1 MIGRMHGP
9 EQVGPKRLWSRVIAT
24 QPLSMEAEAMN
35 AKDPNTIACSMGIM
49 AHNEERNI
57 GQVLQRAISQRTAT
71 VTLTEIIVVASGCT
85 DNTEAV
91 VRRWAERD
99 SRIRLLRQVRRQGKA
114 SAINQF
120 LLEAREKV
128 LVLCSADLVPE
139 PDTIEQVVAPFAD
152 PNIGMTTCRPVP
164 LNDPRTFMGFAAHML
179 WDLHHHINLNGFK
192 AGELIAFRKSFE
204 RIPYR
209 TAVDEASIEPV
220 IRGQGYGVRYIP
232 TAIVHNKGPETIADF
247 LCQRRRIYA
256 GHLAVREAVGY
267 AVSTMSG
274 MKILGLVLRH
284 LDWRP
289 RPFLWTWAVA
299 ALEAYGRLLGR
310 RDYKEQRD
318 HSIWKIATTT
328 KELDTASCVER
339 ATGTD

>member
-1 MIGRMHGP
+1 MNGNY
-9 EQVGPKRLWSRVIAT
+9 PKR
-24 QPLSMEAEAMN
+24 
-35 AKDPNTIACSMGIM
+35 IACSMGIM

-57 GQVLQRAISQRTAT
+57 GRVLNSAISQRTAT

-91 VRRWAERD
+91 VRQWAERD
-99 SRIRLLRQVRRQGKA
+99 SRIRLVHQARRQGKA
-114 SAINQF
+114 SAVNQF
-120 LLEAREKV
+120 LLDAREKV
-128 LVLCSADLVPE
+128 LVLSSADLLPE
-139 PDTIEQVVAPFAD
+139 ADTIEQVVAPFAD
-152 PNIGMTTCRPVP
+152 PDIGMTTCRPVP
-164 LNDPRTFMGFAAHML
+164 LNNPHTFMGFAAHML
-179 WDLHHHINLNGFK
+179 WDLHHRINLNSFK

-232 TAIVHNKGPETIADF
+232 TAITYNKGPNTVADF
-247 LCQRRRIYA
+247 LRQRRRIYA
-256 GHLAVREAVGY
+256 GHLALRDAVGY
-267 AVSTMSG
+267 TVSTMSG

-289 RPFLWTWAVA
+289 RRFLWTWAVA

-310 RDYKEQRD
+310 RDYKERRD
-318 HSIWKIATTT
+318 HSVWEIAKTT
-328 KELDTASCVER
+328 KELETGFSVER
-339 ATGTD
+339 AAGTD